1 VSAKPEYLVP
11 ALLFSLAVGCA
22 GSQPKPAESPPVE
35 VEAAPPPRATPE
47 ASPEVREGEQLL
59 QQGDA
64 AGAKAKFEA
73 ALAKS
78 EKDPRA
84 LLGLGLAEE
93 ALGHV
98 DAAADAYREALEVDG
113 TLAEAHNNL
122 GLILRDKD
130 QLDAAVA
137 ELEAAVKADP
147 RLASAQANLALAY
160 EDQGRAPEA
169 TKAYEAAI
177 GLSDDAML
185 HANFGLFLLG
195 AGNSE
200 RAVSELRKA
209 LDGAKGDRAVLVAVG
224 NGMRRAGKP
233 DEAVRALSEAVKGG
247 DGKPTPALLSELAL
261 AQHAANLDADA
272 KKSLEQA
279 LEIDPKYA
287 SAHYVLG
294 SLLAGE
300 GNKKEAIKHYQK
312 CIDLEPKGPL
322 ADKAREKLAA
332 AKKLK

>member
-1 VSAKPEYLVP
+1 VSAKPKHLVP

-35 VEAAPPPRATPE
+35 VEAAAPARETPQ
-47 ASPEVREGEQLL
+47 ASAEVREGEQLL
-59 QQGDA
+59 QQGDGE
-64 AGAKAKFEA
+64 GAKAKFEA
-73 ALAKS
+73 ALAKNP
-78 EKDPRA
+78 KDPRA

-98 DAAADAYREALEVDG
+98 DAAVDAYREALEVDG
-113 TLAEAHNNL
+113 SLAEAHNNL

-209 LDGAKGDRAVLVAVG
+209 LDGAKGDRAVLLAVG

-279 LEIDPKYA
+279 LELDPKYA

-312 CIDLEPKGPL
+312 CIDLDPKGPL

>member
-1 VSAKPEYLVP
+1 VSAKPRHLVP
-11 ALLFSLAVGCA
+11 ALLFSVAIGCA
-22 GSQPKPAESPPVE
+22 GSKPKPAESPPVE
-35 VEAAPPPRATPE
+35 QAPAEPARAAPQ
-47 ASPEVREGEQLL
+47 ASALVREGEQLL
-59 QQGDA
+59 QAGDA
-64 AGAKAKFEA
+64 AGAKTKFEA
-73 ALAKS
+73 QLAQS
-78 EKDPRA
+78 EHDARA

-93 ALGHV
+93 ALGHT
-98 DAAADAYREALEVDG
+98 DAAADAYREAAESDPS
-113 TLAEAHNNL
+113 LAEAHNNL

-169 TKAYEAAI
+169 TKAYEAAL

-209 LDGAKGDRAVLVAVG
+209 LDAAKGDRAVLLAVG

-233 DEAVRALSEAVKGG
+233 DEAVRAISAAVAGG

-261 AQHAANLDADA
+261 AQHAANLDAEA

-279 LEIDPKYA
+279 LELDPKYA

-312 CIDLEPKGPL
+312 CLELEPKGPL
-322 ADKAREKLAA
+322 ADKAREKLAQ